1 MRESLQ
7 DLALNTKSSNS
18 NLPSVSQ
25 TPCQQPFNCFNS
37 LLIACILHLTTQKS
51 SRCWKGDRQ
60 SLISGPRMKLGW
72 LFSMFLRDNC
82 SCSSLATHYH
92 LAVHLLW
99 FPAILKTNYYF
110 LCVCVS
116 VSAVLSVCDNARE
129 SAAARRGVMS
139 MDGTGGMLE
148 GLEFAGVEL
157 EYWIAGGNLSFIY
170 SILGRSRDP
179 PTKLYNRGCLCHC
192 VVTRKLRQNRS
203 HQNDKYCQWLALM
216 SKCTSACHPLN
227 VWN

>member
-1 MRESLQ
+1 MSKFLKYVCYLGEHFIMRESLQ

-25 TPCQQPFNCFNS
+25 TPCQQPFNCFNG

-116 VSAVLSVCDNARE
+116 VWVSVTMRE
-129 SAAARRGVMS
+129 TLLLPGEVWWVWM
-139 MDGTGGMLE
+139 
-148 GLEFAGVEL
+148 EL
-157 EYWIAGGNLSFIY
+157 EECWRALSL
-170 SILGRSRDP
+170 LG
-179 PTKLYNRGCLCHC
+179 
-192 VVTRKLRQNRS
+192 
-203 HQNDKYCQWLALM
+203 
-216 SKCTSACHPLN
+216 
-227 VWN
+227 